1 MRKRHTHGLTARLEK
16 RRDMAARMTLICAL
30 LLMVGSALGA
40 SATDDTSTYE
50 SDMAAFVRTVD
61 DGYPFLALKG
71 IGDDWADAKQTL
83 VQRAK
88 HCTSDED
95 FLKIVIDAIRV
106 LRDGHLRIRES
117 RAKMPD
123 VRPQYYPGVSFLA
136 ATEGR
141 VTVMHAPRNL
151 AGRLGT
157 GTVVTKIDGTDAR
170 RYLEQRGEAAWN
182 EGGFFSSPQRA
193 RLFECRLALRGEQ
206 GKRHTISYRD
216 GEEGRSLTL
225 ECQIAARGWP
235 HTYNLPGD
243 LKRVGRSFFYTKLA
257 DDVGYMYLRRVDAS
271 VPQGIDEALR
281 THPNLKGWIVDLRGN
296 SGGGYDRGL
305 IERIKGFPRPV
316 AVLIDAGC
324 ISAGETLARDFRAYA
339 AARLFGSTSAGS
351 SSAKRTWSF
360 PSGIASIQ
368 LPVRSRWRH
377 DRKPIE
383 FNGVDPD
390 VQVEAVPAELKA
402 GNNSAILRARE
413 YIDQGGARGRVSRL
427 WNSRLDGGR
436 LSDFCGCE
444 MFW

>member
-1 MRKRHTHGLTARLEK
+1 MGG
-16 RRDMAARMTLICAL
+16 MALGPVLVCAL

-40 SATDDTSTYE
+40 SVADEPAVYE
-50 SDMAAFVRTVD
+50 RDMAAFVRTID
-61 DGYPFLALKG
+61 DGYPFVALKG
-71 IGDDWADAKQTL
+71 IGDDWADAKHAL
-83 VQRAK
+83 IQRAK
-88 HCTSDED
+88 RCTSDQE
-95 FLKIVIDAIRV
+95 FLKLVIDAIRV
-106 LRDGHLRIRES
+106 LRDGHMRIRES
-117 RAKMPD
+117 KAKIPQMP
-123 VRPQYYPGVSFLA
+123 PQYYPGVSFLA

-141 VTVMHAPRNL
+141 VTVMYAPRGL
-151 AGRLGT
+151 ADRLGT

-170 RYLEQRGEAAWN
+170 RYLEQRSEAAWK

-193 RLFECRLALRGEQ
+193 RLFEYRVALRGEQ
-206 GKRHTISYRD
+206 GQTHTISYRD
-216 GEEGRSLTL
+216 GDEERSLTL
-225 ECQIAARGWP
+225 ECQIVVRGWP

-243 LKRVGRSFFYTKLA
+243 LKRVGRSFFYTRLA
-257 DDVGYMYLRRVDAS
+257 NDVGYMYLRRVDSS

-281 THPNLKGWIVDLRGN
+281 THPKLKGWIVDLRGN

-339 AARLFGSTSAGS
+339 AARLFGSQSAGS

-377 DRKPIE
+377 DRRPIE

-390 VQVEAVPAELKA
+390 VQVEAVPEELKA
-402 GNNSAILRARE
+402 GNNSAILRAQE
-413 YIDQGGARGRVSRL
+413 YIGQAEARGRVSRL

-436 LSDFCGCE
+436 LPDLDRYE
-444 MFW
+444 MLW